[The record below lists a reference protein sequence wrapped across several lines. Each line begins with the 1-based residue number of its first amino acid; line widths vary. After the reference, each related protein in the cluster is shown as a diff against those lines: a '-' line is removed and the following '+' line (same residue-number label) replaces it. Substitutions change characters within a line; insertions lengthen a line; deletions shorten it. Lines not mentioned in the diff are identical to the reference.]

1 MQIILHFL
9 TIFRHFIAIPRYF
22 STPPHKKKA
31 TTPRGQS
38 LLTYALQ

>member
-9 TIFRHFIAIPRYF
+9 TIFGYFLAIF
-22 STPPHKKKA
+22 SPPQHKKSDHPA
-31 TTPRGQS
+31 GQS

>member
-9 TIFRHFIAIPRYF
+9 TIFGYFIAIFRPRL
-22 STPPHKKKA
+22 TKKSDHPA
-31 TTPRGQS
+31 GQS